1 MAEPRARLA
10 ANVRPRIK
18 MGSHQA
24 WAKALRLADSFMHGH
39 DFRGAQ
45 EPRLAIQ
52 GVTRSVVLCDAPTET
67 FSQKMPTWVP
77 QSPSDRDLLPID
89 VLYGT
94 YNPQARL
101 IEIYAKRIECDARLY
116 GGSFEDLLQ
125 IVRLHEYAHAV
136 LHLGV
141 PMSDTIST
149 LGTFSPSGT
158 TDWNEFVA
166 RRTRMFSELDSASHE
181 FLAQAITYACLCNL
195 PEHQS
200 SHLKGVFEKLEA
212 KQPQHYVVPTEIKAT
227 AANVDWSLALRAA
240 RQEIDVFRGDN
251 FLLYDG
257 LLALA
262 REFSDS
268 TTAAESEGREWVAEF
283 SDPNALNQL
292 KAGLLDAGPK
302 DDTEDENLELLV
314 DRFGGLKVEVFA
326 REHPPPHFRVRCAGD
341 SANYEIADCTQLNGG
356 LRREYRA
363 IREWHAANKA
373 KLIAA
378 WNAHRPSDCP
388 VGEYRE
394 A

>member
-1 MAEPRARLA
+1 MH
-10 ANVRPRIK
+10 
-18 MGSHQA
+18 SH
-24 WAKALRLADSFMHGH
+24 H
-39 DFRGAQ
+39 FRGAQ
-45 EPRLAIQ
+45 EPRLAVQEI
-52 GVTRSVVLCDAPTET
+52 TRSVILCDAPAET
-67 FSQKMPTWVP
+67 FSLKMPTWAP
-77 QSPSDRDLLPID
+77 QLPNDRDLLPID

-94 YNPQARL
+94 YDSQARL
-101 IEIYAKRIECDARLY
+101 IEIYAKRIERDAQLY

-141 PMSDTIST
+141 PIHDTNST

-158 TDWNEFVA
+158 TNWNEFVA
-166 RRTRMFSELDSASHE
+166 RRTKMFVALESACHE

-212 KQPQHYVVPTEIKAT
+212 KQPQHYVVPTEIKAA

-251 FLLYDG
+251 FLLYNG

-262 REFSDS
+262 REFSGS
-268 TTAAESEGREWVAEF
+268 TTATEGEEREWVAEF
-283 SDPNALNQL
+283 SDADALSRL
-292 KAGLLDAGPK
+292 KAGLLNAEPK

-314 DRFGGLKVEVFA
+314 DRFGALKVEVFA
-326 REHPPPHFRVRCAGD
+326 REHPPPHFRVKCAGD
-341 SANYEIADCTQLNGG
+341 SANYKIADCAQLNGG

-363 IREWHAANKA
+363 IKKWHAANKA

-378 WNAHRPSDCP
+378 WNTHRPSDCP